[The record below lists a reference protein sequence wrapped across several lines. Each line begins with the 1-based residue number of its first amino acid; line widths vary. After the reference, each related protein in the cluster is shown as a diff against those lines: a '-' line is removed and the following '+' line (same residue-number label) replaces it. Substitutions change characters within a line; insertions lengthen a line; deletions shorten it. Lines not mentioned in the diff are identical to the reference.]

1 MATATTPTIPQTAKP
16 WARALARL
24 GGMRSDLID
33 DLPQSR
39 GAYINTAAAMLAVG
53 ALATASMAY
62 ALKSTRVAPA
72 WAAVVA
78 GLGWGAVIVIVDRVL
93 VTSMGRHPRGGWRNV
108 AGATANFLLRLA
120 MALVIGAVVS
130 MPLVLKIYQPEVT
143 AQVQADIAEQRT
155 AAARKLDA
163 DFARIPELEAQAA
176 ALGEQLDALPFYDP
190 AEVNPA
196 YAEAL
201 AARDAAVAACEAANG
216 EAAGEAA
223 GSSGTRRSGYGDEW
237 ARLSGVAGEKCA
249 ASTHAERV
257 FAEIAA
263 ATESQYQ
270 EATGAAKARAEAE
283 LGRLGAELD
292 LLRADRA
299 AEEAKLDAAVNAS
312 DGLAARLQGLDNLAR
327 AHPGVWWARLG
338 LMVMIMLVEV
348 MPVFSRYVRV
358 LTAWDLPGA
367 LERRRDHAHLESED
381 IYQAGRAKA
390 VQIRAGIQTQAA
402 RDWAAKR
409 LTAERE
415 INSRAVAAEKG
426 VQLERL
432 DAWAATERAKSAHA
446 VAAARGSLAEAARQA
461 QVALVRPGAGG
472 AVPPGLSRTA
482 PQPPPMPRG

>member
-1 MATATTPTIPQTAKP
+1 MPTATTPNIPQTAKP

-39 GAYINTAAAMLAVG
+39 GTFINTAAAMLAVG

-62 ALKSTRVAPA
+62 ALKSTRVAPL
-72 WAAVVA
+72 WAAAIV

-93 VTSMGRHPRGGWRNV
+93 VTSMSRHPRGGWRNV
-108 AGATANFLLRLA
+108 AGASANFLLRLA
-120 MALVIGAVVS
+120 LALVIGAVVS
-130 MPLVLKIYQPEVT
+130 MPLVLKVYEPEVT

-155 AAARKLDA
+155 AAARKLDD
-163 DFARIPELEAQAA
+163 DFARIPELETQAA
-176 ALGEQLDALPFYDP
+176 ALAEELDALPFYDP

-216 EAAGEAA
+216 DAAGEAA
-223 GSSGTRRSGYGDEW
+223 GSSGTLRSGYGDEW
-237 ARLSGVAGEKCA
+237 ARLAGVAGEKCA
-249 ASTHAERV
+249 ASSHAERV

-270 EATGAAKARAEAE
+270 DATTAAKARAEAE
-283 LGRLGAELD
+283 LDRVGAELE

-338 LMVMIMLVEV
+338 LMAMIMLVEV

-358 LTAWDLPGA
+358 LSAGDLPGA
-367 LERRRDHAHLESED
+367 LERRRDQAHLEGED
-381 IYQAGRAKA
+381 IYQMGRAKA
-390 VQIRAGIQTQAA
+390 VEIRAGIQAQAA

-409 LTAERE
+409 LAAERE
-415 INSRAVAAEKG
+415 INSRAVAADKG
-426 VQLERL
+426 VQLERI
-432 DAWAATERAKSAHA
+432 DVWAATERAKSAHA
-446 VAAARGSLAEAARQA
+446 IAAAQGSLAEAVRQA
-461 QVALVRPGAGG
+461 QTAVARPA
-472 AVPPGLSRTA
+472 AAEASAPGFRPTA
-482 PQPPPMPRG
+482 P